1 MVWKKALKLEYILV
15 RVVAIFGCRT
25 KKLIHIFKKMDL
37 YCPELMDIWNKIS
50 LQNYYLKGNTI
61 LVLGRNTYK
70 QKSIPL
76 KIYLLEHVIDDIF
89 C

>member
-1 MVWKKALKLEYILV
+1 
-15 RVVAIFGCRT
+15 
-25 KKLIHIFKKMDL
+25 MDL